1 MPRGLA
7 KYSISWY
14 GGTGAWK
21 IGIEGVG
28 GRSAS
33 ATVGVRVVIHD
44 TEGISTL
51 RDLAKA

>member
-7 KYSISWY
+7 NYSIFWY
-14 GGTGAWK
+14 AGTDAWK
-21 IGIEGVG
+21 IGIEGVDG
-28 GRSAS
+28 LSAS

-51 RDLAKA
+51 RDLT